1 MLDADTSQQLAFGEA
16 SKEQGSGDGPC
27 CVHSH
32 RLASTH
38 LSGGRVLHHVSAA
51 DFSSNS
57 SALLL

>member
-16 SKEQGSGDGPC
+16 GKEQGSDDGPC

-32 RLASTH
+32 RSASAH
-38 LSGGRVLHHVSAA
+38 LSGGRVLDRVSAA
-51 DFSSNS
+51 DFSNS